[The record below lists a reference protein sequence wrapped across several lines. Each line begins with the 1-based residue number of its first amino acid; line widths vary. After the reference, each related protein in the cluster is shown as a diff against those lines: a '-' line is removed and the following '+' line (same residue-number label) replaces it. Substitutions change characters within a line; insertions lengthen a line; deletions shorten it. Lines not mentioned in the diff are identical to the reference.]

1 MKKRSKKSATKKR
14 APVKAT
20 GGAGFTF
27 ADKVGAYFL
36 LDLLR
41 GGIPLGPDAGPIAAL
56 HFETRES
63 GWLIDDQLLVM
74 KNAEREGCCA
84 VSVKSD
90 SRLTASGLDQE
101 FVSDAWR
108 QWDGVEGAS
117 FDSEKDFLGL
127 ATRTVAPQVAKDWNE
142 ILREAQ
148 EGEPFRVAERLRAE
162 GQMSAAKR
170 RLFDSV
176 KVSSGGGEREAV
188 ESVKLLSR
196 LRVFPFDFD
205 AVPSRDEARAIE
217 VCRNL
222 TRNGT
227 LDDGRKLW
235 DRLEELAK
243 QGRSAGGS
251 FDLAKLVRS
260 LRGVVEL
267 RDYPEFASD
276 WKAVNDRSQ
285 ANMNAV
291 RLDVGDGIHFDRA
304 EERAVLLD
312 AVAKSVCTAL
322 VGESGTGKSAAV
334 VEAIR
339 ESGRLQRVLWLNAQ
353 QFSQVSQPDLAQS
366 LGMRNSM
373 ETLLGSSCV
382 GESLLILDGFE
393 QLHGP
398 ARSRALELAK
408 TAAAAGAGQWK
419 ILLTVQPYD
428 WAETRQALLDV
439 GIRDVQRVDF
449 GNPDPKEVLAKLR
462 GVSGVEAL
470 FRRREL
476 QPILC
481 NLTTLHWVI
490 RTEQKRRFETDK
502 VWVGEVELIEWIW
515 KHWVGEA
522 NDRHARDAVLCQ
534 LGEIE
539 GERISGAVPRN
550 GLDFDQLRLIGEFE
564 RQGVLRVTD
573 SAVLFSHDLVGD
585 WARLRSLIVEGDQA
599 VARIREKAGTPRWG
613 RAIRLCAQSLVER
626 DDNLASWKAIVA
638 TLSGENPQ
646 EKLASDLF
654 LDGMI
659 FAANAETLLDRV
671 WPELMANE
679 AEILRRLL
687 ERVQHVATFPDWR
700 FQLEMPAEDADL
712 AAAWFRIPNPLY
724 WMPLL
729 RVLARHA
736 DELAREGVFG
746 AANVCELWLRTMPVG
761 FPGRR
766 EAGITAL
773 ALAQE
778 LQGRRAEGV
787 EFIGEAGKVLFES
800 LLYAA
805 PEFPEAVSEI
815 ALELC
820 GRRAEGEALRQRRVR
835 AVEERQKEKAKA
847 APEARLRR
855 TPPPPVFLSSSWG
868 PLIEAGPDGPT
879 QEVPD
884 GFRLAV
890 LESIAIQS
898 LASVRPA
905 VAREVLLAVS
915 LDEPKRQS
923 EYERERFSLPG
934 FAYWA
939 NGAPPMYWKG
949 GFLRLLETAPEEG
962 LEAIL
967 RLVNFATEQW
977 LKRAFGRAPNE
988 EERHRASVEFVVG
1001 GKSVGWPGDGNVF
1014 AWHRDDPNIPDV
1026 VVSSLMALEKWLYEL
1041 LEKGEAI
1048 DRWAET
1054 IFEKGQSLAFA
1065 GVLAAVGLRY
1075 PDLFRGVLQPLL
1087 ESPEVYQAQHQLA
1100 IYEREGLWK
1109 PSLMLWAKQEKAL
1122 RLAAEWHGLPHRHFI
1137 LQRLAVHKM
1146 LTEEATR
1153 EFLAEQRKKWAERL
1167 AEMKEG
1173 GRERFEYFLA
1183 QFDPQNY
1190 TVTALP
1196 DGSTQFEYKLP
1207 ADLEIRSQQ
1216 AQQQG
1221 SIKMAILQFPTIAR
1235 KAIAQGVGLKEESL
1249 EATLAQLKQIA
1260 VFEDPLGD
1268 TFLAERKVESLA
1280 GGIAV
1285 LVLGNRDWLARN
1297 AEAERWCF
1305 ATLAE
1310 LSGRRPAETYSPLD
1324 TMDTATEGFVGQAA
1338 VGLLQETSDEWVK
1351 RGVIAGMTGHHYR
1364 ATFHVLNTAFRRR
1377 DSLGEEFARLENAM
1391 LLWAILRRAAERG
1404 FVITGDREIVERYR
1418 EIVRKRYLRGRIPE
1432 KPMELRKANEL
1443 GRRLLRRLEEKR
1455 PERWGFGL
1463 ERGRRE
1469 KLDRV
1474 ESGLDLE
1481 VVRHGMGFLIEMTA
1495 DASQRA
1501 EVLDRIG
1508 ELLQFELGLLPEIPA
1523 GDVDAEVEGPLYEFD
1538 TWVFGRVVHL
1548 LLSGITPE
1556 EARGLWKPILDL
1568 PAAAHE
1574 WVRGF
1579 FTEWFHLGLALSA
1592 RDFGRIWEEMVAY
1605 VLDSPAW
1612 GPGSRFRRHHVH
1624 QVVGEMMGIRS
1635 ALETLGDKS
1644 HADLIERMAP
1654 LYERWAA
1661 LWLGEA
1667 DLMRSFAY
1675 FLSTDSGSVLLPMGL
1690 RHLAQ
1695 GLESYSDYDWRT
1707 DRLRDAF
1714 SAAVRTCWR
1723 RYRQQLTSDT
1733 AFWKAFVDVL
1743 NALCARGDEVALA
1756 IRTESALRTA

>member
-1 MKKRSKKSATKKR
+1 MKKHDKKRATRKR

-27 ADKVGAYFL
+27 ADKVGGHFL
-36 LDLLR
+36 LELLR
-41 GGIPLGPDAGPIAAL
+41 GGIPLGVEAGPIMAL
-56 HFETRES
+56 HFEVRES
-63 GWLIDDQLLVM
+63 GWQMDDQLLVM
-74 KNAEREGCCA
+74 KNVQGETRCA

-90 SRLTASGLDQE
+90 SRLTAGGLDRE
-101 FVSDAWR
+101 FVSDAWQ

-117 FDSEKDFLGL
+117 FDREKDVLAL
-127 ATRTVAPQVAKDWNE
+127 ATRPVAPPVAKDWNE
-142 ILREAQ
+142 IVLQARAAD
-148 EGEPFRVAERLRAE
+148 PDRVADRFAA
-162 GQMSAAKR
+162 GGPMSAAKR
-170 RLFDSV
+170 RLFESV
-176 KVSSGGGEREAV
+176 QISDGGGAREPV

-196 LRVFPFDFD
+196 LRTFFFDFD
-205 AVPSRDEARAIE
+205 AVPSSDEGRAIE

-222 TRNGT
+222 TRTGT
-227 LDDGRKLW
+227 LDEGRKLW

-251 FDLAKLVRS
+251 FDLTKLVRS
-260 LRGVVEL
+260 LRGLVEL
-267 RDYPEFASD
+267 RNYPEFASD
-276 WKAVNDRSQ
+276 WEAVEDRSE

-291 RLDVGDGIHFDRA
+291 RLDVGDGIHLDRT
-304 EERAVLLD
+304 EECAVVLD
-312 AVAKSVCTAL
+312 AVAKNVCTAL

-339 ESGRLQRVLWLNAQ
+339 ESGRFQRVLWLNAQ
-353 QFSQVSQPDLAQS
+353 QLSQASQPDLTRS
-366 LGMRNSM
+366 LGLRNSIEIM
-373 ETLLGSSCV
+373 LGSSCV
-382 GESLLILDGFE
+382 GEALLVLDGFE
-393 QLHGP
+393 QLRDP

-408 TAAAAGAGQWK
+408 TAAAAGAGKWK
-419 ILLTVQPYD
+419 ILLTVQLYD

-449 GNPDPKEVLAKLR
+449 GNPDPQEVLAKLR

-502 VWVGEVELIEWIW
+502 LWVGEAELIEWIW

-522 NDRHARDAVLCQ
+522 SDRHVRDVVLCQ

-539 GERISGAVPRN
+539 GERVSGAVPRN
-550 GLDFDQLRLIGEFE
+550 GLDFNQLRLIGEFE
-564 RQGVLRVTD
+564 REGVLRVTD

-585 WARLRSLIVEGDQA
+585 WARLRSVIVAGDQA

-613 RAIRLCAQSLVER
+613 RAIRLYAQSLVER
-626 DDNLASWKAIVA
+626 DDNLASWKAVVA
-638 TLSGENPQ
+638 TLSRENPQ

-659 FAANAETLLDRV
+659 FAANAEILLDRV
-671 WPELMANE
+671 WLELIANK

-687 ERVQHVATFPDWR
+687 ERVRLVATFPDWR
-700 FQLEMPAEDADL
+700 YQLEMPAEDADL

-729 RVLARHA
+729 RVLARRA
-736 DELAREGVFG
+736 DELAREGVFDV
-746 AANVCELWLRTMPVG
+746 ANVCMLWLRTMPVG

-766 EAGITAL
+766 EAGIVAL
-773 ALAQE
+773 GLARE

-787 EFIGEAGKVLFES
+787 EFIGDAGKTLFES
-800 LLYAA
+800 LLCAA

-820 GRRAEGEALRQRRVR
+820 GRRAEGEALRDRRVR
-835 AVEERQKEKAKA
+835 ATEETQKEKAKA
-847 APEARLRR
+847 TPEVHRRRVALAPSFFP
-855 TPPPPVFLSSSWG
+855 TSWG
-868 PLIEAGPDGPT
+868 PLIASGPDGPKRR
-879 QEVPD
+879 VPD
-884 GFRLAV
+884 GFRVAV

-915 LDEPKRQS
+915 LDEPRRQS
-923 EYERERFSLPG
+923 EFERERFSLPG
-934 FAYWA
+934 FAYWP

-949 GFLRLLETAPEEG
+949 GFLRLLQTAPEEG
-962 LEAIL
+962 TEAIL

-977 LKRAFGRAPNE
+977 LKRAFRHAPNE
-988 EERHRASVEFVVG
+988 EERRRTSLEFVVG
-1001 GKSVGWPGDGNVF
+1001 GKSVWWAGNGNVF

-1065 GVLAAVGLRY
+1065 GVLVAVGLRY

-1087 ESPEVYQAQHQLA
+1087 GSPEVYETQRQLA

-1109 PSLMLWAKQEKAL
+1109 PSLLLWAKQEKAW
-1122 RLAAEWHGLPHRHFI
+1122 RLAAEWHELPHRHFI
-1137 LQRLAVHKM
+1137 LQTLAVHRM

-1153 EFLAEQRKKWAERL
+1153 EFLVEQRKKWAERL
-1167 AEMKEG
+1167 AEMEGG

-1190 TVTALP
+1190 TVTTLP
-1196 DGSTQFEYKLP
+1196 DASTQFEYKLP

-1216 AQQQG
+1216 ARQQG
-1221 SIKMAILQFPTIAR
+1221 SIKMAILQLPTNAR

-1260 VFEDPLGD
+1260 VFEVPLDD

-1285 LVLGNRDWLARN
+1285 LVLGNRGWLASN

-1324 TMDTATEGFVGQAA
+1324 MMDTATEGFVGQAA
-1338 VGLLQETSDEWVK
+1338 VGLLTETSDEWVK
-1351 RGVIAGMTGHHYR
+1351 RAVVGGLTGHHYR
-1364 ATFHVLNTAFRRR
+1364 ATFHVLNTAYRRR
-1377 DSLGEEFARLENAM
+1377 DSLGDEFARLENAM
-1391 LLWAILRRAAERG
+1391 LLWAILRRAAERA
-1404 FVITGDREIVERYR
+1404 FVITGDRGIVERYR
-1418 EIVRKRYLRGRIPE
+1418 EIVRQRYLRGRIPAT
-1432 KPMELRKANEL
+1432 PTGLRKANEL
-1443 GRRLLRRLEEKR
+1443 GRRVLRRLEAKR
-1455 PERWGFGL
+1455 PERWGFGS
-1463 ERGRRE
+1463 ERGHRE

-1481 VVRHGMGFLIEMTA
+1481 VVRHGMGFLTEKTA

-1501 EVLDRIG
+1501 EVLDRVG
-1508 ELLQFELGLLPEIPA
+1508 ELLQFELGLLPEMPP

-1574 WVRGF
+1574 SVREF
-1579 FTEWFHLGLALSA
+1579 FAQWFHMGLALNSP
-1592 RDFGRIWEEMVAY
+1592 DFGQIWEEMVAY

-1612 GPGSRFRRHHVH
+1612 GPDSRFRHSHVH
-1624 QVVGEMMGIRS
+1624 EVVGEMMGIRS

-1644 HADLIERMAP
+1644 HANLIERMAP
-1654 LYERWAA
+1654 SFESWAA
-1661 LWLGEA
+1661 QWVGQASLA
-1667 DLMRSFAY
+1667 RSFAY
-1675 FLSTDSGSVLLPMGL
+1675 FLATDAASLLLPMGI
-1690 RHLAQ
+1690 RQLAKA
-1695 GLESYSDYDWRT
+1695 LDSLSDYDWRR
-1707 DRLRDAF
+1707 DRLKDAF
-1714 SAAVRTCWR
+1714 STAVRMGWKK
-1723 RYRQQLTSDT
+1723 YRQQLRSDPVFWA
-1733 AFWKAFVDVL
+1733 AFLAVL
-1743 NALCARGDEVALA
+1743 NALCARGDELSLA
-1756 IRTESALRTA
+1756 IRAESAL